1 LTGQYSHRNGVY
13 TLADTLDPEAQ
24 TVATL
29 LDDQGYQTA
38 VVGKWHL
45 KSRPQ
50 GFDYYNVLPRQGRY
64 HDPVL
69 RDSSNWE
76 EGGRMYQGF
85 TADVF
90 TDLAL
95 DWLKKR
101 EKDQPFLLMT

>member
-1 LTGQYSHRNGVY
+1 
-13 TLADTLDPEAQ
+13 
-24 TVATL
+24 
-29 LDDQGYQTA
+29 
-38 VVGKWHL
+38 
-45 KSRPQ
+45 SRPQ

-101 EKDQPFLLMT
+101 EKDQPFLLMTHFKATHEPFNYPARFDSLYKDTKIPEPKSLYNF